1 MLREKELKLLED
13 LKTDNARK
21 TEEIRQLRNNQLVGQ
36 ASGEEI
42 VTITDGALVFANILE
57 ETEIEVEGA
66 KRKAYVVKLPQGLSK
81 QKVRQGYNKFNI
93 QKWAENNLEVNNGSN
108 LTINSTEISWA
119 TTTTDSFTKTFVS
132 SDNTANKQQVV
143 EKFGLEVIGN
153 ETKTICWENPN
164 KIECRA
170 LVSFLDENYNFISL
184 LELGVSTEEKIIKN
198 FTIPENSKYLTYIFG
213 AIKADINVVYRKIM
227 ILDGTYTAENLPEYE
242 EYGESP
248 SIEFPSPI
256 KNIRAWNLFNAYIPK
271 QNIGGVDVEFDED
284 IGVLTLNGTCTE
296 TKQISF
302 DRSKNKIKT
311 KANTKYTFEVFKV
324 SGKYTFGGTS
334 EHGESSVQLWDN
346 SSGTWKYPYQL
357 IFNSFDSAN
366 KIFVSHTYDVDILY
380 NQVQFKLEAGDVFD
394 DFKIK
399 IQFTEGDSKEYLP
412 CGDIFIN
419 MKNKNY
425 VSSDINDWEE
435 GHYSQTT
442 GLKEPYA
449 NRLRLKEPI
458 KVQPDTAYYAN
469 TFSNNTYNLV
479 LREYDKYKNIINN
492 IDGATD
498 GGIFTT
504 TKDTQFISVS
514 LYNRLDAGEPLYFED
529 YKKLFEAGTI
539 KPFLCLNSESNK
551 DYVEHQEQNYNLHI
565 GDLELNG
572 MGDIRDSFVVELDN
586 SYSYKKVKK
595 LYLKKKYNEII
606 FDIETINN
614 TGFAQGYTN
623 IEKNIYQYRTIRN
636 YITDLLVNPDLF
648 NIKDIALC
656 NYKKKNGPNDNINSV
671 LNDNLF
677 TVSGNK
683 EIVINSNKATYAD
696 FKNELIELNNNGNP
710 LKILYPLETPE
721 LIDVTDNVELVKD
734 VEYLINNFKTFKELT
749 HVEAENGYIDL
760 EYVKSTK
767 LAFKNMQ
774 QQIDNIQAVMLEGG
788 TNNA

>member
-1 MLREKELKLLED
+1 MLREKELILLEN
-13 LKTDNARK
+13 LKKENARK
-21 TEEIRQLRNNQLVGQ
+21 TEEIQQLRNNQLIGQ
-36 ASGEEI
+36 ASGEETA
-42 VTITDGALVFANILE
+42 TITDGALAFANILE
-57 ETEIEVEGA
+57 ETEIAVAGK

-81 QKVRQGYNKFNI
+81 QKVRQGYNSAKYDKETQTISEIKFTHNDDNSM
-93 QKWAENNLEVNNGSN
+93 KVNGTSTNYVTFKLNQEPITLKAGTYT
-108 LTINSTEISWA
+108 LAVLYDKTIESGI
-119 TTTTDSFTKTFVS
+119 DIHF
-132 SDNTANKQQVV
+132 D
-143 EKFGLEVIGN
+143 IRGN
-153 ETKTICWENPN
+153 ETSIGNILKSIYMITNANSWKTSEITLEKETDVNLVYYVTNGATVENQTV
-164 KIECRA
+164 K
-170 LVSFLDENYNFISL
+170 FML
-184 LELGVSTEEKIIKN
+184 LE
-198 FTIPENSKYLTYIFG
+198 
-213 AIKADINVVYRKIM
+213 
-227 ILDGTYTAENLPEYE
+227 GTYTAENLPEYE

-284 IGVLTLNGTCTE
+284 TGVLTLNGTCTE

-357 IFNSFDSAN
+357 IFNSFGSAN

-458 KVQPDTAYYAN
+458 KVQPDTVYYAN

-492 IDGATD
+492 IGGATD

-514 LYNRLDAGEPLYFED
+514 LYNRLDAGEPLYFSD
-529 YKKLFEAGTI
+529 FKKLFEAGTI

-565 GDLELNG
+565 GDLKLNG

-595 LYLKKKYNEII
+595 LYLKKKYNEKI

-636 YITDLLVNPDLF
+636 CITDLLVNPDLF

-734 VEYLINNFKTFKELT
+734 VEYLINNFKTFKEVT
-749 HVEAENGYIDL
+749 HVEVENGYIDL
-760 EYVKSTK
+760 EYVKSTE

>member
-21 TEEIRQLRNNQLVGQ
+21 TEEIRQLRNNQLIGQ
-36 ASGEEI
+36 ASGEESI
-42 VTITDGALVFANILE
+42 TITDGAFAFANILE

-81 QKVRQGYNKFNI
+81 QKVRQGYNSAKYDKGTQIISGIEFTHNEDDSM
-93 QKWAENNLEVNNGSN
+93 KVNGTSTNYVTFKLNQEPITLKAGTYT
-108 LTINSTEISWA
+108 LAVLYDKTIESGI
-119 TTTTDSFTKTFVS
+119 DIHFDIR
-132 SDNTANKQQVV
+132 DNETY
-143 EKFGLEVIGN
+143 IGN
-153 ETKTICWENPN
+153 ILKSIYMTTNANSWKTSEITLEKETDVNLVYYVTNGATVENQTV
-164 KIECRA
+164 K
-170 LVSFLDENYNFISL
+170 FML
-184 LELGVSTEEKIIKN
+184 LE
-198 FTIPENSKYLTYIFG
+198 
-213 AIKADINVVYRKIM
+213 
-227 ILDGTYTAENLPEYE
+227 GTYTAENLPEYE

-492 IDGATD
+492 IGGATD

-514 LYNRLDAGEPLYFED
+514 LYNRLDAGEPLYFSD
-529 YKKLFEAGTI
+529 FKKLFEAGTI

-734 VEYLINNFKTFKELT
+734 VEYLINNFKTFEEVT
-749 HVEAENGYIDL
+749 HVELQNGYIDL
-760 EYVKSTK
+760 EYIKSTE
-767 LAFKNMQ
+767 LALKNIQ

>member
-21 TEEIRQLRNNQLVGQ
+21 TEEIRQLRNNQLIGQ
-36 ASGEEI
+36 AFGEETAI
-42 VTITDGALVFANILE
+42 ITDGALAFANILE
-57 ETEIEVEGA
+57 ETEIEVDGE
-66 KRKAYVVKLPQGLSK
+66 KKKAYVVKLPQGLSK
-81 QKVRQGYNKFNI
+81 QKVRQGYNSAKYDKETQTISEIKFTHNDDNSM
-93 QKWAENNLEVNNGSN
+93 KVNGTSTNYVTFKLNQEPITLKAGTYT
-108 LTINSTEISWA
+108 LAVLYDKTIESGI
-119 TTTTDSFTKTFVS
+119 DIHFDIR
-132 SDNTANKQQVV
+132 DNETS
-143 EKFGLEVIGN
+143 IGN
-153 ETKTICWENPN
+153 ILKSIYMTTNANSWKTSEITLEKETDVNLVYYVTNGATVENQTV
-164 KIECRA
+164 K
-170 LVSFLDENYNFISL
+170 FML
-184 LELGVSTEEKIIKN
+184 LE
-198 FTIPENSKYLTYIFG
+198 
-213 AIKADINVVYRKIM
+213 
-227 ILDGTYTAENLPEYE
+227 GTYTAENLPEYE

-284 IGVLTLNGTCTE
+284 TGVLTLNGTCTE

-346 SSGTWKYPYQL
+346 SSGSWKYPYQL

-458 KVQPDTAYYAN
+458 KVQPDTACYAN
-469 TFSNNTYNLV
+469 TFSNNTYNLI

-492 IDGATD
+492 IGGATD

-514 LYNRLDAGEPLYFED
+514 LYNRLDAGEPLYFSD
-529 YKKLFEAGTI
+529 FKKLFEAGTI

-551 DYVEHQEQNYNLHI
+551 DYVSGQKQNYNLHI
-565 GDLELNG
+565 NDIELNG
-572 MGDIRDSFVVELDN
+572 INDARDAFVIELKDEN
-586 SYSYKKVKK
+586 MSCKKIKK
-595 LYLKKKYNEII
+595 LYYSKKYIEKVFTGEAN
-606 FDIETINN
+606 FDNQILAKHSSIYSETRGFFKIKLENKKNSINSILAKEYMKSNYMKVVDNDGAQNTFNNN
-614 TGFAQGYTN
+614 TEGLWNEG
-623 IEKNIYQYRTIRN
+623 
-636 YITDLLVNPDLF
+636 
-648 NIKDIALC
+648 
-656 NYKKKNGPNDNINSV
+656 NSIFSY
-671 LNDNLF
+671 LILPF
-677 TVSGNK
+677 TT
-683 EIVINSNKATYAD
+683 VIDSNNWLK
-696 FKNELIELNNNGNP
+696 ELNIAGKP

>member
-1 MLREKELKLLED
+1 MLREKELALLEN
-13 LKTDNARK
+13 LKTDNEKK

-81 QKVRQGYNKFNI
+81 QKVRQGYNSAKYDKETQTISEIKFTHNDDNSM
-93 QKWAENNLEVNNGSN
+93 KVNGTSTNYVTFKLNQEPITLKAGTYT
-108 LTINSTEISWA
+108 LAVLYDKTIESGI
-119 TTTTDSFTKTFVS
+119 DIHFDIR
-132 SDNTANKQQVV
+132 DNETS
-143 EKFGLEVIGN
+143 IGN
-153 ETKTICWENPN
+153 ILKSIYMTTNANSWKTSEITLEKETDVNLVYYVTNGATVENQTV
-164 KIECRA
+164 K
-170 LVSFLDENYNFISL
+170 FML
-184 LELGVSTEEKIIKN
+184 LE
-198 FTIPENSKYLTYIFG
+198 
-213 AIKADINVVYRKIM
+213 
-227 ILDGTYTAENLPEYE
+227 GTYTAENLPEYE

-284 IGVLTLNGTCTE
+284 TGVLTLNGTCTE

-357 IFNSFDSAN
+357 IFNSFGSAN

-492 IDGATD
+492 IGGATD

-514 LYNRLDAGEPLYFED
+514 LYNRLDAGEPLYFSD
-529 YKKLFEAGTI
+529 FKKLFEAGTI

-551 DYVEHQEQNYNLHI
+551 DYVSGQKQNYNLHI
-565 GDLELNG
+565 NDIELNG
-572 MGDIRDSFVVELDN
+572 INDARDAFVIELKDEN
-586 SYSYKKVKK
+586 MSCKKIKK
-595 LYLKKKYNEII
+595 LYYSKKY
-606 FDIETINN
+606 IEKVFTGEANSDNQILAKHSSIYSETRGFFKIKLENKKNSINSILAKEYMKSNYMKVVDNNGAQNTFNNN
-614 TGFAQGYTN
+614 TEGLWNEG
-623 IEKNIYQYRTIRN
+623 
-636 YITDLLVNPDLF
+636 
-648 NIKDIALC
+648 
-656 NYKKKNGPNDNINSV
+656 NSIFSY
-671 LNDNLF
+671 LILPF
-677 TVSGNK
+677 TT
-683 EIVINSNKATYAD
+683 VIDSNNWLK
-696 FKNELIELNNNGNP
+696 ELNIAGKP

-760 EYVKSTK
+760 EYVKSTE

>member
-1 MLREKELKLLED
+1 M
-13 LKTDNARK
+13 
-21 TEEIRQLRNNQLVGQ
+21 
-36 ASGEEI
+36 
-42 VTITDGALVFANILE
+42 
-57 ETEIEVEGA
+57 
-66 KRKAYVVKLPQGLSK
+66 KLPQGLSK
-81 QKVRQGYNKFNI
+81 QKVRQGYNSAKYDKETQTISEIKFTHNDDNSM
-93 QKWAENNLEVNNGSN
+93 KVNGTSTNYVTFKLNQEPITLKAGTYT
-108 LTINSTEISWA
+108 LAVLYDKTIESGI
-119 TTTTDSFTKTFVS
+119 DIHFDIR
-132 SDNTANKQQVV
+132 DNETS
-143 EKFGLEVIGN
+143 IGN
-153 ETKTICWENPN
+153 ILKSIYMTTNANSWKTSEITLEKETDVNLVYYVTNGATVENQTV
-164 KIECRA
+164 K
-170 LVSFLDENYNFISL
+170 FML
-184 LELGVSTEEKIIKN
+184 LE
-198 FTIPENSKYLTYIFG
+198 
-213 AIKADINVVYRKIM
+213 
-227 ILDGTYTAENLPEYE
+227 GTYTAENLPEYE

-284 IGVLTLNGTCTE
+284 TGVLTLNGTCTE

-357 IFNSFDSAN
+357 IFNSFGSAN

-458 KVQPDTAYYAN
+458 KVQPDTACYAN

-492 IDGATD
+492 IGGATD

-551 DYVEHQEQNYNLHI
+551 DYVSGQKQNYNLHI
-565 GDLELNG
+565 NDIELNG
-572 MGDIRDSFVVELDN
+572 INDARDAFVIELKDEN
-586 SYSYKKVKK
+586 MDDKKIKQIYLNKKNYKYVFTG
-595 LYLKKKYNEII
+595 N
-606 FDIETINN
+606 ETIVVPTTPVG
-614 TGFAQGYTN
+614 TGVKCYRIVLPSAFTN
-623 IEKNIYQYRTIRN
+623 EYAK
-636 YITDLLVNPDLF
+636 
-648 NIKDIALC
+648 ALC
-656 NYKKKNGPNDNINSV
+656 NRCSF
-671 LNDNLF
+671 L
-677 TVSGNK
+677 T
-683 EIVINSNKATYAD
+683 NSNEWLTAKDKANIAVLANSADGPCIYWRVPEGEIPDVTSMSNYLKNNETY
-696 FKNELIELNNNGNP
+696 I
-710 LKILYPLETPE
+710 IYPLENTE
-721 LIDVTDNVELVKD
+721 LVDITDNIELVKD
-734 VEYLINNFKTFKELT
+734 VEYLINNFKTFKEVT
-749 HVEAENGYIDL
+749 HVEVENGYIDL
-760 EYVKSTK
+760 EYVKSTE

>member
-1 MLREKELKLLED
+1 MLREKELALLEN
-13 LKTDNARK
+13 LKTDNEKK

-36 ASGEEI
+36 VSGEETA
-42 VTITDGALVFANILE
+42 TITDGALAFANILE

-81 QKVRQGYNKFNI
+81 QKVRQGYNSAKYDKETQTISEIKFTHNDDNSM
-93 QKWAENNLEVNNGSN
+93 KVNGTSTNYVTFKLNQEPITLKAGTYT
-108 LTINSTEISWA
+108 LAVLYDKTIESGI
-119 TTTTDSFTKTFVS
+119 DIHFDIR
-132 SDNTANKQQVV
+132 DNETS
-143 EKFGLEVIGN
+143 IGN
-153 ETKTICWENPN
+153 ILKSIYMTTNANSWKTSEITLEKETDVNLVYYVTNGATVENQTV
-164 KIECRA
+164 K
-170 LVSFLDENYNFISL
+170 FML
-184 LELGVSTEEKIIKN
+184 LE
-198 FTIPENSKYLTYIFG
+198 
-213 AIKADINVVYRKIM
+213 
-227 ILDGTYTAENLPEYE
+227 GTYTAENLPEYE

-284 IGVLTLNGTCTE
+284 TGVLTLNGTCTE

-302 DRSKNKIKT
+302 DRSKNKIKN

-357 IFNSFDSAN
+357 IFNSFGSAN

-399 IQFTEGDSKEYLP
+399 IQFSEGDSKEYLP

-492 IDGATD
+492 IGGATD

-551 DYVEHQEQNYNLHI
+551 DYVSGQKQNYNLHI
-565 GDLELNG
+565 NDIELNG
-572 MGDIRDSFVVELDN
+572 INDARDAFVIELKDEN
-586 SYSYKKVKK
+586 MDDKKIKQIYLNKKNYKYVFTG
-595 LYLKKKYNEII
+595 N
-606 FDIETINN
+606 ETIVVPTTPVG
-614 TGFAQGYTN
+614 TGVKCYRIVLPSAFTN
-623 IEKNIYQYRTIRN
+623 EYAK
-636 YITDLLVNPDLF
+636 
-648 NIKDIALC
+648 ALC
-656 NYKKKNGPNDNINSV
+656 NRCSFLTDSNEWLTAKDKANIAVLANSADGPCIYWRVPEGEIPDVTSMSNYLKNN
-671 LNDNLF
+671 
-677 TVSGNK
+677 
-683 EIVINSNKATYAD
+683 ETY
-696 FKNELIELNNNGNP
+696 I
-710 LKILYPLETPE
+710 IYPLENTE
-721 LIDVTDNVELVKD
+721 LVDITDNIELVKD
-734 VEYLINNFKTFKELT
+734 VEYLINNFKTFKEVT
-749 HVEAENGYIDL
+749 HVEVENGYIDL
-760 EYVKSTK
+760 EYVKSTE

>member
-1 MLREKELKLLED
+1 M
-13 LKTDNARK
+13 
-21 TEEIRQLRNNQLVGQ
+21 
-36 ASGEEI
+36 
-42 VTITDGALVFANILE
+42 E
-57 ETEIEVEGA
+57 ETEIEVEGE

-81 QKVRQGYNKFNI
+81 QKVRQGYNSAKYDKGTQIISGIEFTHNEDDSM
-93 QKWAENNLEVNNGSN
+93 KVNGTSTNYVTFKLNQEPITLKAGTYT
-108 LTINSTEISWA
+108 LAVLYDKTIESGI
-119 TTTTDSFTKTFVS
+119 DIHFDIR
-132 SDNTANKQQVV
+132 DNETY
-143 EKFGLEVIGN
+143 IGN
-153 ETKTICWENPN
+153 ILKSIYMTTNANSWKTSEITLEKETDVNLVYYVTNGATVENQTV
-164 KIECRA
+164 K
-170 LVSFLDENYNFISL
+170 FML
-184 LELGVSTEEKIIKN
+184 LE
-198 FTIPENSKYLTYIFG
+198 
-213 AIKADINVVYRKIM
+213 
-227 ILDGTYTAENLPEYE
+227 GTYTAENLPEYE

-492 IDGATD
+492 IGGATD

-514 LYNRLDAGEPLYFED
+514 LYNRLDAGEPLYFSD
-529 YKKLFEAGTI
+529 FKKLFEAGTI

-636 YITDLLVNPDLF
+636 YITDLLVNPDIF
-648 NIKDIALC
+648 HIKDIALC

-683 EIVINSNKATYAD
+683 EIIINSNKATYAD

-734 VEYLINNFKTFKELT
+734 VEYLINNFKTFKEVT
-749 HVEAENGYIDL
+749 HVELQNGYIDL
-760 EYVKSTK
+760 EYVKSTQ
-767 LAFKNMQ
+767 LAVNNLQK
-774 QQIDNIQAVMLEGG
+774 QIDNINVLMLEGG
-788 TNNA
+788 IGNA

>member
-1 MLREKELKLLED
+1 MLREKELILLEN
-13 LKTDNARK
+13 LKKENARK
-21 TEEIRQLRNNQLVGQ
+21 TEEIQQLKNNQLIGQ

-42 VTITDGALVFANILE
+42 VTITDGALAFANILE

-81 QKVRQGYNKFNI
+81 QKVRQGYNSAKYDKETQTISEIKFTHNDDNSM
-93 QKWAENNLEVNNGSN
+93 KVNGTSTNYVTFKLNQEPITLKAGTYT
-108 LTINSTEISWA
+108 LALLYDKTIESGI
-119 TTTTDSFTKTFVS
+119 DIHFDIR
-132 SDNTANKQQVV
+132 DNETS
-143 EKFGLEVIGN
+143 IGN
-153 ETKTICWENPN
+153 ILKSIYMTTNANSWKISEITLEKETDVNLVYYVTNGA
-164 KIECRA
+164 KIENQT
-170 LVSFLDENYNFISL
+170 VKFML
-184 LELGVSTEEKIIKN
+184 LK
-198 FTIPENSKYLTYIFG
+198 
-213 AIKADINVVYRKIM
+213 
-227 ILDGTYTAENLPEYE
+227 GTYTAENLPEYE
-242 EYGESP
+242 EYGITP
-248 SIEFPSPI
+248 SIDFPSPI
-256 KNIRAWNLFNAYIPK
+256 KNIKAWNLFNAYIPK

-284 IGVLTLNGTCTE
+284 TGVLTLNGTCTE

-357 IFNSFDSAN
+357 IFNSFGSAN

-435 GHYSQTT
+435 GHYTQSS

-449 NRLRLKEPI
+449 NRLRLKELI
-458 KVQPDTAYYAN
+458 KVQPDTAYYTS

-479 LREYDKYKNIINN
+479 LREYDKFKNIINN
-492 IDGATD
+492 IGGATD

-551 DYVEHQEQNYNLHI
+551 DYVSGQKQNYNLHI
-565 GDLELNG
+565 NDIELNG
-572 MGDIRDSFVVELDN
+572 INDARDAFVIELKDEN
-586 SYSYKKVKK
+586 MDDKKIKQIYLNKKNYKYVFTG
-595 LYLKKKYNEII
+595 N
-606 FDIETINN
+606 ETIVVPTTPVG
-614 TGFAQGYTN
+614 TGVKCYRIVLPSAFTN
-623 IEKNIYQYRTIRN
+623 EYAK
-636 YITDLLVNPDLF
+636 
-648 NIKDIALC
+648 ALC
-656 NYKKKNGPNDNINSV
+656 NRCSFLTDSNEWLTAKDKANIAVLANSADGPCIYWRVPEGEIPDVTSMSNYLKNN
-671 LNDNLF
+671 
-677 TVSGNK
+677 
-683 EIVINSNKATYAD
+683 ETY
-696 FKNELIELNNNGNP
+696 I
-710 LKILYPLETPE
+710 IYPLENTE
-721 LIDVTDNVELVKD
+721 LVDITDNIELVKD
-734 VEYLINNFKTFKELT
+734 VEYLINNFKTFKEVT
-749 HVEAENGYIDL
+749 HVEVENGYIDL
-760 EYVKSTK
+760 EYVKSTE

>member
-1 MLREKELKLLED
+1 MLREKELALLEN
-13 LKTDNARK
+13 LKTDNEKK
-21 TEEIRQLRNNQLVGQ
+21 TREIRQLRNNQLIGQ
-36 ASGEEI
+36 ASGEETA
-42 VTITDGALVFANILE
+42 TITDGALAFANILE

-81 QKVRQGYNKFNI
+81 QKVRQGYNSAKYDKETQTISEIKFTHNDDNSM
-93 QKWAENNLEVNNGSN
+93 KVNGTSTNYVIFKLNQEPITLKAGTYT
-108 LTINSTEISWA
+108 LAVLYDKTIESGI
-119 TTTTDSFTKTFVS
+119 DIHFDIR
-132 SDNTANKQQVV
+132 DNETS
-143 EKFGLEVIGN
+143 IGN
-153 ETKTICWENPN
+153 ILKSIYMTTNANSWKTSEITLEKETDVNLVYYVTNGATVENQTV
-164 KIECRA
+164 K
-170 LVSFLDENYNFISL
+170 FML
-184 LELGVSTEEKIIKN
+184 LE
-198 FTIPENSKYLTYIFG
+198 
-213 AIKADINVVYRKIM
+213 
-227 ILDGTYTAENLPEYE
+227 GTYTAENLPEYE

-271 QNIGGVDVEFDED
+271 QNISGVDVEFDED
-284 IGVLTLNGTCTE
+284 TGVLTLNGTCTE

-357 IFNSFDSAN
+357 IFNSFGSAN

-492 IDGATD
+492 IGGATD

-514 LYNRLDAGEPLYFED
+514 LYNRLDAGEPLYFSD
-529 YKKLFEAGTI
+529 FKKLFEAGTI

-734 VEYLINNFKTFKELT
+734 VEYLINNFKTFKEVT
-749 HVEAENGYIDL
+749 HVEVENGYIDL
-760 EYVKSTK
+760 EYVKSTE

>member
-1 MLREKELKLLED
+1 MLREKELALLEN
-13 LKTDNARK
+13 LKTDNEKK

-42 VTITDGALVFANILE
+42 VTITDGALAFANILE

-81 QKVRQGYNKFNI
+81 QKVRQGYNSAKYDKETQTISEIKFTHNDDNSM
-93 QKWAENNLEVNNGSN
+93 KVNGTSTNYVTFKLNQEPITLKAGTYT
-108 LTINSTEISWA
+108 LAVLYDKTIESGI
-119 TTTTDSFTKTFVS
+119 DIHFDIR
-132 SDNTANKQQVV
+132 DNETS
-143 EKFGLEVIGN
+143 IGN
-153 ETKTICWENPN
+153 ILKSIYMTTNANSWKTSEITLEKETDVNLVYYVINGATVENQTV
-164 KIECRA
+164 K
-170 LVSFLDENYNFISL
+170 FML
-184 LELGVSTEEKIIKN
+184 LE
-198 FTIPENSKYLTYIFG
+198 
-213 AIKADINVVYRKIM
+213 
-227 ILDGTYTAENLPEYE
+227 GTYTAENLPEYE

-284 IGVLTLNGTCTE
+284 TGVLTLNGTCTE

-357 IFNSFDSAN
+357 IFNSFGSAN

-458 KVQPDTAYYAN
+458 KVQPDTACYAN

-492 IDGATD
+492 IGGATD

-514 LYNRLDAGEPLYFED
+514 LYNRLDAGEPLYFSD
-529 YKKLFEAGTI
+529 FKKLFEDGII
-539 KPFLCLNSESNK
+539 KPFMCLNSEINK
-551 DYVEHQEQNYNLHI
+551 EYVSHKEQSYNLHI
-565 GDLELNG
+565 SDLELNG
-572 MGDIRDSFVVELDN
+572 INNVRDSLVIELEDEN
-586 SYSYKKVKK
+586 MSDKKIKK
-595 LYLKKKYNEII
+595 LYLKKFYDKIDNFTGLIKDFTSSGSNERAILTI
-606 FDIETINN
+606 DSNFKFSHLYENPGLSNILKPINN
-614 TGFAQGYTN
+614 GQTYSKVEGFTVNVSDTYSTLYMYIDEYKSLTAEEY
-623 IEKNIYQYRTIRN
+623 IEK
-636 YITDLLVNPDLF
+636 L
-648 NIKDIALC
+648 
-656 NYKKKNGPNDNINSV
+656 
-671 LNDNLF
+671 
-677 TVSGNK
+677 
-683 EIVINSNKATYAD
+683 
-696 FKNELIELNNNGNP
+696 NELGAYFILP
-710 LKILYPLETPE
+710 LQNPE
-721 LIDVTDNVELVKD
+721 LIDITDNVELVKD
-734 VEYLINNFKTFKELT
+734 VEYLINNLKTFEEIT
-749 HVEAENGYIDL
+749 HVELQNGYVDL
-760 EYVKSTK
+760 EYIKSTE